1 MRIRK
6 ILLLLLALGIAACS
20 GSDPIEQRARRAR
33 KGKGDIV
40 IGAAAAWSSP
50 TGMLW
55 EGMALALEE
64 INSAGG
70 IRGRRVRIVKGDDE
84 SSVTM
89 GQQVAQ
95 RFVEN
100 VDMVAV
106 IGHVDSYVSI
116 PTSIIYEYHG
126 MLMISP
132 YSTNPKLTRQGFRR
146 VFRTT
151 PDDEV
156 FGTQLARFAHRQGY
170 EALLIYY
177 IRDDY
182 GTGLANAFEKECE
195 VLGIAVQDRL
205 AYDSFSG
212 ERVFRKDLGYWQDN
226 FEFDALFVAGAV
238 PQAAVFIKEAR
249 ALGIEVPIFGGD
261 GLDTPEL
268 IAQAGEAAEGTF
280 VGSTFR
286 VDDPRPD
293 AQAFLAAFERKYGKM
308 PDAEAA
314 QGYDTVMVLVRGM
327 REAGSTVPDEIAEAL
342 RSMAPWNGA
351 TGQYA
356 FDDKGDLVDRE
367 ILIKVVRDGRL
378 VYFQGSEL

>member
-1 MRIRK
+1 MKGRS
-6 ILLLLLALGIAACS
+6 ILLLLLACWIVGCAA
-20 GSDPIEQRARRAR
+20 SDPTEERARRAR
-33 KGKGDIV
+33 KGEGDIV
-40 IGAAAAWSSP
+40 IGAGGPWSSP

-55 EGMALALEE
+55 EGMALALEQV
-64 INSAGG
+64 NSVGG
-70 IRGRRVRIVKGDDE
+70 IRGRAARIVKGDDE
-84 SSVTM
+84 GSVTV

-95 RFVEN
+95 GFVDN
-100 VDMVAV
+100 PDMVAV
-106 IGHVDSYVSI
+106 IGHMDSYVSI

-146 VFRTT
+146 VFRTI
-151 PDDEV
+151 PDDGV

-170 EALLIYY
+170 EAVLVYY

-195 VLGIAVQDRL
+195 LLGIAVEDRL

-212 ERVFRKDLGYWQDN
+212 RRVFRKDLMYWEDHFN
-226 FEFDALFVAGAV
+226 FDAIFVAGAV
-238 PQAAVFIKEAR
+238 PQAAVLIRQAR
-249 ALGIEVPIFGGD
+249 ALGIEVPMFGGD

-268 IAQAGEAAEGTF
+268 IAGAGGAAKGTF

-286 VDDPRPD
+286 ADDPRPE
-293 AQAFLAAFERKYGKM
+293 ARAFQAAFLEEYGKP

-314 QGYDTVMVLVRGM
+314 QGYDTVMVLAQAM
-327 REAGSTVPDEIAEAL
+327 READSTAPDDVAAAL
-342 RSMAPWNGA
+342 RTMPPWSGV
-351 TGQYA
+351 TGEYA
-356 FDDKGDLVDRE
+356 FDDKGDLLDRE

-378 VYFQGSEL
+378 VYFGGAE